1 MRIALAQLNPT
12 SGDITGNTAKILAAL
27 EAAAAAGADLVVT
40 PEMAL
45 PGYCIGDLV
54 EDAGF
59 LAANERALREIANA
73 ARGITAVVGFID
85 FDPAARNESGAILK
99 FNAAGVLR
107 DGCVL
112 QRAHK
117 TLLPSY
123 RYFDDKRFFAPAT
136 IREPVTIPVR
146 GGTIRLGVSICED
159 LWDEFY
165 AIKPLAE
172 LVAQGADVL
181 LNINASPFCPGK
193 RHARDEIIRRHLAQL
208 QRPLAYVNTTGAADN
223 GKNIIPFDGESL
235 VYDGHGRLLAIGRQ
249 FQEQLLIVDVEP
261 GPPASAATAAVVL
274 PEIDRD
280 REMYD
285 GLVMALR
292 DYMRK
297 TGFEQAVVAVSGG
310 IDSALALAIAAD
322 ALGPERVAAF
332 NMPSRFNSE
341 TTRSIAERL
350 AHAFGVQYGVI
361 PIQDLDEHVRAVF
374 ETNAHPIVQ
383 GFTGENL
390 HARIRG
396 LLMMAESNDTGALL
410 ISCGN
415 ETEIALGYATLYGDM
430 CGGVSLIGDLSK
442 LDVYRLARYVNA
454 KHGSDKIP
462 EETFHIKPSAELAA
476 NQYDPFDYWV
486 VAPVVGELV
495 ERRTSPAELVRLFER
510 HSLDPQ
516 RFVADADGRTVYDKH
531 STASFSA
538 VVYDCFRRIRR
549 SVYKRLQGPPIV
561 VVTERA
567 FGFDLRE
574 TIINGWEG

>member
-12 SGDITGNTAKILAAL
+12 SGDINGNKAQIL
-27 EAAAAAGADLVVT
+27 EAIGAASAWGADLLVT

-59 LAANERALREIANA
+59 LAANERALLDIADA
-73 ARGITAVVGFID
+73 ARGITAIVGFID
-85 FDPAARNESGAILK
+85 FDLAARNESGGIRK
-99 FNAAGVLR
+99 FNAAAVVR
-107 DGCVL
+107 DGRVL

-123 RYFDDKRFFAPAT
+123 RYFDDKRFFTPGT
-136 IREPVTIPVR
+136 VREPVAVPVR
-146 GGTIRLGVSICED
+146 GGTVRLGVSICED

-165 AIKPLAE
+165 DVKPLAE
-172 LVAQGADVL
+172 LVSKGADLL
-181 LNINASPFCPGK
+181 LNLNASPFCPGK
-193 RHARDEIIRRHLAQL
+193 RQERDAIIRRQLAQL
-208 QRPLAYVNTTGAADN
+208 RRPLAYINTAGAADN

-235 VYDGHGRLLAIGRQ
+235 VYDAEGRLIAIGQQ
-249 FQEQLLIVDVEP
+249 FREQLLVVDLAGGVP
-261 GPPASAATAAVVL
+261 AVALPP
-274 PEIDRD
+274 IDRD
-280 REMYD
+280 REIYD

-297 TGFEQAVVAVSGG
+297 TGFDRAVVAVSGG

-322 ALGPERVAAF
+322 ALGPGRVSAY
-332 NMPSRFNSE
+332 NLPSQFNSA
-341 TTRSIAERL
+341 TTRSIAERV
-350 AHAFGVQYGVI
+350 ARAFGVTYGVI
-361 PIQDLDEHVRAVF
+361 PIQELDERVRAVF
-374 ETNAHPIVQ
+374 EAHAHPIRQ

-390 HARIRG
+390 QARIRG
-396 LLMMAESNDTGALL
+396 LLMMAESNDSGALL

-442 LDVYRLARYVNA
+442 LDVYRLARHVNA
-454 KHGSDKIP
+454 RHGAEKIP
-462 EETFHIKPSAELAA
+462 EDTFHLRPSAELAA

-486 VAPVVGELV
+486 VAPVVGEIV
-495 ERRTSPAELVRLFER
+495 ERRTSPAALVRLFEQR
-510 HSLDPQ
+510 ALDPA
-516 RFVADADGRTVYDKH
+516 RFIRDADGRTVYDKH

-549 SVYKRLQGPPIV
+549 SVYKRLQGPPII

>member
-12 SGDITGNTAKILAAL
+12 SGDINGNKAQIL
-27 EAAAAAGADLVVT
+27 EAIGAASAWGADLLVT

-59 LAANERALREIANA
+59 LAANERALLDIAGA
-73 ARGITAVVGFID
+73 ARGITAIVGFID
-85 FDPAARNESGAILK
+85 FDLAARNESGAIRK
-99 FNAAGVLR
+99 FNAAAVVR
-107 DGCVL
+107 DGRVL

-123 RYFDDKRFFAPAT
+123 RYFDDKRFFAPGT
-136 IREPVTIPVR
+136 VREPVAVPVR
-146 GGTIRLGVSICED
+146 GGTVRLGVSICED

-165 AIKPLAE
+165 DVKPLAE
-172 LVAQGADVL
+172 LVSKGADLL
-181 LNINASPFCPGK
+181 LNLNASPFCPGK
-193 RHARDEIIRRHLAQL
+193 RQERDAIIRRHLAQL
-208 QRPLAYVNTTGAADN
+208 RRPLAYINTTGAADN

-235 VYDGHGRLLAIGRQ
+235 VYDAEGRLIAIGQQ
-249 FQEQLLIVDVEP
+249 FREQLLVVDLDSGVP
-261 GPPASAATAAVVL
+261 AVALPP
-274 PEIDRD
+274 IDRD
-280 REMYD
+280 REIYD

-297 TGFEQAVVAVSGG
+297 TGFDRAVVAVSGG

-322 ALGPERVAAF
+322 ALGPGRVSAC
-332 NMPSRFNSE
+332 NMPSQFNSA
-341 TTRSIAERL
+341 TTRSIAERV
-350 AHAFGVQYGVI
+350 ARAFGVTYGVI
-361 PIQDLDEHVRAVF
+361 PIQELDERVRAVF
-374 ETNAHPIVQ
+374 EAHAHPIRQ

-390 HARIRG
+390 QARIRG

-442 LDVYRLARYVNA
+442 LDVYRLARHVNA
-454 KHGSDKIP
+454 RHGAEKIP
-462 EETFHIKPSAELAA
+462 EETFHLKPSAELAA

-486 VAPVVGELV
+486 VAPVVGEIV
-495 ERRTSPAELVRLFER
+495 ERRTSPAALVRLFEQR
-510 HSLDPQ
+510 ALDPA
-516 RFVADADGRTVYDKH
+516 RFIRDADGRTVYDKH

-549 SVYKRLQGPPIV
+549 SVYKRLQGPPII

>member
-12 SGDITGNTAKILAAL
+12 SGDIEGNTARILAAL
-27 EAAAAAGADLVVT
+27 DSAARQGADLLLT

-59 LAANERALREIANA
+59 LAANERAMQRVAAA
-73 ARGITAVVGFID
+73 ARDITAVVGFID
-85 FDPAARNESGAILK
+85 FDAAARNESGGIRK
-99 FNAAGVLR
+99 YNAAAVVRNGV
-107 DGCVL
+107 VL

-123 RYFDDKRFFAPAT
+123 RYFDDKRFFSQAET
-136 IREPVTIPVR
+136 RESVSILLANGETVQ
-146 GGTIRLGVSICED
+146 LGVSICED
-159 LWDEFY
+159 LWDKY
-165 AIKPLAE
+165 YPIKPLAE
-172 LVAQGADVL
+172 LAAKGADVL
-181 LNINASPFCPGK
+181 ININASPFCPGK
-193 RHARDEIIRRHLAQL
+193 REERDAVIREHIRQL
-208 QRPLAYVNTTGAADN
+208 GKPLVYINTTGAADN

-235 VYDGHGRLLAIGRQ
+235 VYDAHGRLLAMGRQ
-249 FQEQLLIVDVEP
+249 FVEELLVVDLDLCARDDRRVTIAL
-261 GPPASAATAAVVL
+261 PPV
-274 PEIDRD
+274 DRD

-285 GLVMALR
+285 ALVMALT

-297 TGFEQAVVAVSGG
+297 TAFGRAVVAVSGG
-310 IDSALALAIAAD
+310 IDSALALAIAVD
-322 ALGPERVAAF
+322 ALGADKVAAC
-332 NMPSRFNSE
+332 NMPSRFN
-341 TTRSIAERL
+341 TDATRSIAERL
-350 AHAFGVQYGVI
+350 AGALGVAYTVI
-361 PIQDLDEHVRAVF
+361 PIQEIDEHVREVF
-374 ETNAHPIVQ
+374 ERHAHPIAQ
-383 GFTGENL
+383 GFTRENL

-442 LDVYRLARYVNA
+442 LDVYRLARYVNSR
-454 KHGSDKIP
+454 HGSERIP
-462 EETFHIKPSAELAA
+462 EETFHLKPSAELSA
-476 NQYDPFDYWV
+476 NQFDPFDYYV
-486 VAPVVGELV
+486 VSPIVGELV
-495 ERRTSPAELVRLFER
+495 ERRRSPAELVSMFER
-510 HSLDPQ
+510 GELDRE
-516 RFVADADGRTVYDKH
+516 RFVPDAEGLTVYDKH
-531 STASFSA
+531 TAATFHD
-538 VVYDCFRRIRR
+538 VVYDAFRRVRR

>member
-12 SGDITGNTAKILAAL
+12 SGDINGNKARILTALRD
-27 EAAAAAGADLVVT
+27 AAAQGAELLVT

-59 LAANERALREIANA
+59 LAANERAMLEIAEA
-73 ARGITAVVGFID
+73 ARGITVVLGFID
-85 FDPAARNESGAILK
+85 FDPAARNESGAIRK
-99 FNAAGVLR
+99 FNAAAVVR
-107 DGCVL
+107 DGAVL

-123 RYFDDKRFFAPAT
+123 RYFDDKRFFAPGT
-136 IREPVTIPVR
+136 VREPVTVPVK
-146 GGTIRLGVSICED
+146 GGTLRLGVSICED
-159 LWDEFY
+159 LWDDY
-165 AIKPLAE
+165 YVIKPLAE
-172 LVAQGADVL
+172 LVAKGADLL
-181 LNINASPFCPGK
+181 LNLNASPFCPGK
-193 RHARDEIIRRHLAQL
+193 RHERDAIIRRHLAEL
-208 QRPLAYVNTTGAADN
+208 RRPLAYVNTTGAADN

-235 VYDGHGRLLAIGRQ
+235 VYDASGQLVAVGRQ
-249 FQEQLLIVDVEP
+249 FEEQLLVVDLNPCAAGSPVAL
-261 GPPASAATAAVVL
+261 PA
-274 PEIDRD
+274 IDRD

-292 DYMRK
+292 DYMAK
-297 TGFEQAVVAVSGG
+297 TGFARAVVAVSGG
-310 IDSALALAIAAD
+310 IDSALALAIATD
-322 ALGPERVAAF
+322 ALGPDRVAAY
-332 NMPSRFNSE
+332 NMPSRFNSS
-341 TTRSIAERL
+341 TTRSIAERV
-350 AHAFGVQYGVI
+350 AHGCGVSYGVI
-361 PIQDLDEHVRAVF
+361 PIQDLDDHIRAVF
-374 ETNAHPIVQ
+374 EGSAHPITH
-383 GFTGENL
+383 GFTAENL

-454 KHGSDKIP
+454 KHGAEIIP

-476 NQYDPFDYWV
+476 NQFDPFDYWV

-510 HSLDPQ
+510 HALDPA
-516 RFVADADGRTVYDKH
+516 RFVPDADGRSVYDKH
-531 STASFSA
+531 SAASFSA

-574 TIINGWEG
+574 TIINAWEG

>member
-12 SGDITGNTAKILAAL
+12 SGDILGNKGKVLAAMSD
-27 EAAAAAGADLVVT
+27 AAAREVDLLVT

-59 LAANERALREIANA
+59 LAANERAMLEIADA
-73 ARGITAVVGFID
+73 ARGITVVLGFID
-85 FDPAARNESGAILK
+85 FDPAARNESGAIRK
-99 FNAAGVLR
+99 FNAAAVVR
-107 DGCVL
+107 DGAVL

-123 RYFDDKRFFAPAT
+123 RYFDDKRFFVPGT
-136 IREPVTIPVR
+136 VREPVTVPIR

-165 AIKPLAE
+165 AIKPLTE
-172 LVAQGADVL
+172 LVAKGADLL
-181 LNINASPFCPGK
+181 LNLNASPFCPGK
-193 RHARDEIIRRHLAQL
+193 RHERDAIIRRHLAQL
-208 QRPLAYVNTTGAADN
+208 QKPLAYVNTTGAADN

-235 VYDGHGRLLAIGRQ
+235 VYDAAGQLIAIAPQFREHLLV
-249 FQEQLLIVDVEP
+249 VDV
-261 GPPASAATAAVVL
+261 PPCASAPPVTL
-274 PEIDRD
+274 PDIDRD

-297 TGFEQAVVAVSGG
+297 TGFDRAVVAVSGG
-310 IDSALALAIAAD
+310 IDSALALAIATD
-322 ALGPERVAAF
+322 AVGAARVAAY
-332 NMPSRFNSE
+332 NMPSRFNSSA
-341 TTRSIAERL
+341 TRSIAERV
-350 AHAFGVQYGVI
+350 ARACGVTYGVI
-361 PIQDLDEHVRAVF
+361 PIQELDEHVRAVF
-374 ETNAHPIVQ
+374 EASAHPIAH

-454 KHGSDKIP
+454 KHGAEIIP
-462 EETFHIKPSAELAA
+462 EETFHIRPSAELAA

-486 VAPVVGELV
+486 VAPIVGELV
-495 ERRTSPAELVRLFER
+495 ERRISPAELVRLFER
-510 HSLDPQ
+510 QALDPA
-516 RFVADADGRTVYDKH
+516 RFVPDADGRRVYDKH
-531 STASFSA
+531 SAESFTA
-538 VVYDCFRRIRR
+538 VVYDCYRRIRR

-574 TIINGWEG
+574 TIINAWEG

>member
-12 SGDITGNTAKILAAL
+12 SGDINGNKAQIL
-27 EAAAAAGADLVVT
+27 EAIGAASAWGADLLVT

-59 LAANERALREIANA
+59 LAANERALLDIAGA
-73 ARGITAVVGFID
+73 ARGITAIVGFID
-85 FDPAARNESGAILK
+85 FDLAARNESGAIRK
-99 FNAAGVLR
+99 FNAAAVVR
-107 DGCVL
+107 DGRVL

-123 RYFDDKRFFAPAT
+123 RYFDDKRFFAPGT
-136 IREPVTIPVR
+136 LREPVAVPVR
-146 GGTIRLGVSICED
+146 GGTVRLGVSICED

-165 AIKPLAE
+165 DVKPLAE
-172 LVAQGADVL
+172 LVSKGADLL
-181 LNINASPFCPGK
+181 LNLNASPFCPGK
-193 RHARDEIIRRHLAQL
+193 RQERDAIIRRHLAQL
-208 QRPLAYVNTTGAADN
+208 RRPLAYINTTGAADN

-235 VYDGHGRLLAIGRQ
+235 VYDATGRLIAIGQQ
-249 FQEQLLIVDVEP
+249 FREQLLVVDLDGDVP
-261 GPPASAATAAVVL
+261 AVALPP
-274 PEIDRD
+274 IDRD
-280 REMYD
+280 REIYD

-297 TGFEQAVVAVSGG
+297 TGFDRAVVAVSGG

-322 ALGPERVAAF
+322 ALGPGRVSAF
-332 NMPSRFNSE
+332 NMPSQFNSA
-341 TTRSIAERL
+341 TTRSIAERV
-350 AHAFGVQYGVI
+350 ARAFGVTYGVI
-361 PIQDLDEHVRAVF
+361 PIQELDERVRAVF
-374 ETNAHPIVQ
+374 EAHAHPIRE

-390 HARIRG
+390 QARIRG

-454 KHGSDKIP
+454 RHGVEKIP
-462 EETFHIKPSAELAA
+462 EETFHLKPSAELAA

-486 VAPVVGELV
+486 VAPIVGEIV
-495 ERRTSPAELVRLFER
+495 ERRTSPAALVRLFEQR
-510 HSLDPQ
+510 GLDPA
-516 RFVADADGRTVYDKH
+516 RFIRDADGRTIYDKH
-531 STASFSA
+531 STESFSA

-549 SVYKRLQGPPIV
+549 SVYKRLQGPPII

>member
-123 RYFDDKRFFAPAT
+123 RYFDDKRFFAPAPV
-136 IREPVTIPVR
+136 REPVTIPVR

-172 LVAQGADVL
+172 LVAKGADVL

-261 GPPASAATAAVVL
+261 GPPASPSTAAVEL

-350 AHAFGVQYGVI
+350 AHAFGVRYGVI

-454 KHGSDKIP
+454 KHGSEQIP

-510 HSLDPQ
+510 HNLDPQ

-531 STASFSA
+531 TTASFSA